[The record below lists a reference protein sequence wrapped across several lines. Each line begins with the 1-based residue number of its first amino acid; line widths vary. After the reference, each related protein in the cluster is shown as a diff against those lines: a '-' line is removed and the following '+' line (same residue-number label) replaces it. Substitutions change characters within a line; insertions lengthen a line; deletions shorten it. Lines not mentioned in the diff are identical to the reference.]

1 MRPTMSMEEIAK
13 IFGVSKVTVSKALN
27 DKAGVSDELRQKI
40 KAKANELGYRI
51 NPSARGLKTN
61 KNYNVGIIIPSRF
74 VGSDSSYYF
83 GVYIKVVTKLTSL
96 GYSSILEVIQPQK
109 EKDLE
114 LPDIYVDNKVDGLI
128 VMGQLSDNYLAL
140 FEESDIPVI
149 FFDFYLNNTH
159 VDCVVTDNFY
169 SGWNLTELLIAKG
182 HRKIGFVG
190 NVYSTSSIQDRF
202 LGYCRGLLA
211 HKITLDKD
219 IIISDRDDDGQ
230 FIKLK
235 LPKNM
240 PTAFVCN
247 NDQVAYDL
255 IKLLQENGYRV
266 PDDISVASFDNTK
279 FSIRSNPQITT
290 VDNNVDEMVDVACKV
305 IIKKIEK
312 TVKQYNRILIKTTL
326 IERDSIKD
334 INERKQNND

>member
-1 MRPTMSMEEIAK
+1 MRPKVSMEEIAK
-13 IFGVSKVTVSKALN
+13 MFGVSKVTVSKALN
-27 DKAGVSDELRQKI
+27 DKAGVSDELRKEI
-40 KAKANELGYRI
+40 KDKAKELGYRV
-51 NPSARGLKTN
+51 NPAARGLKTN
-61 KNYNVGIIIPSRF
+61 KNYNVGVIIPSRY

-96 GYSSILEVIQPQK
+96 GYSSILEVIQPQD
-109 EKDLE
+109 EKDLK
-114 LPDIYVDNKVDGLI
+114 LPEIYIDHKVDGLI
-128 VMGQLSDNYLAL
+128 VMGQLSDDYLEL
-140 FEESDIPVI
+140 FEEADIPVI
-149 FFDFYLNNTH
+149 FFDFYINDTQ

-169 SGWNLTELLIAKG
+169 SGWNLTEMLIKKG

-202 LGYCRGLLA
+202 LGYCRGMLA
-211 HKITLDKD
+211 HKLEIDGNL
-219 IIISDRDDDGQ
+219 IISDRNDEGE
-230 FIKLK
+230 FITLT
-235 LPKNM
+235 LPENL

-255 IKLLQENGYRV
+255 IELLQDKGYKV

-305 IIKKIEK
+305 IIKKIENP
-312 TVKQYNRILIKTTL
+312 VKQYNRILIKTTL

-334 INERKQNND
+334 INKEKNND

>member
-1 MRPTMSMEEIAK
+1 MRPTVSMEEIARM
-13 IFGVSKVTVSKALN
+13 FGVSKVTVSKALN
-27 DKAGVSDELRQKI
+27 DKAGVSEELRANI
-40 KAKANELGYRI
+40 KAKAKELGYRI

-61 KNYNVGIIIPSRF
+61 KNYNVGVIIPNRY
-74 VGSDSSYYF
+74 VGSDNSYYF

-114 LPDIYVDNKVDGLI
+114 LPEIYVDNKVDGLI
-128 VMGQLSDNYLAL
+128 VMGQLNDDYLAL
-140 FEESDIPVI
+140 FEESEIPVI
-149 FFDFYLNNTH
+149 FFDFYLNQTQ

-169 SGWNLTELLIAKG
+169 SGWNLTEVLIKKG
-182 HRKIGFVG
+182 HKRIGFVG

-211 HKITLDKD
+211 HKLKLDESL
-219 IIISDRDDDGQ
+219 IVSDRDDDGE

-235 LPKNM
+235 LPDSL

-255 IKLLQENGYRV
+255 IKLLQDEGYKV
-266 PDDISVASFDNTK
+266 PDDVSVASFDNTK
-279 FSIRSNPQITT
+279 FSTRSNPQITT

-305 IIKKIEK
+305 IIKKIENP
-312 TVKQYNRILIKTTL
+312 VKHYNRILVKTTL

-334 INERKQNND
+334 INQGEQNYD